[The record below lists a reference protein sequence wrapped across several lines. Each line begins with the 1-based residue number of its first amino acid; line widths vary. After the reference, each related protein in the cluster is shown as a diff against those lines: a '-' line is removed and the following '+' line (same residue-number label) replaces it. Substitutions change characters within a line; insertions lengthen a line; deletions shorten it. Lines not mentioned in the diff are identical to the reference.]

1 MTRPVPRRHA
11 FDPADSGLFERQE
24 AALSLWAEKLKE
36 RQRLFAE
43 REHVFEGTRLALGGP
58 RRRRVLPPAALP
70 APEHPPRRVGFSRC
84 ASAAPSLAAP
94 LLADTPPASCTGP
107 SASPRH
113 SGSASHLGS
122 TEAPAPEARL
132 CTLPALSSRRERRA
146 RRHRTSHSELQ
157 HPVVSETDFFLS
169 SHFKP
174 ETVHYPPNQ
183 KTVCCD
189 DILDYPINTHHSAS
203 KETVPPSQ
211 ATAKDIIPATPN
223 NFSHSITISSPIT
236 QPFFAST
243 VAQIQPSPSPVSPS
257 QVKAARA
264 QPVSVA
270 PPPVPAPRTRAA
282 VTQSTSAPVPVSRV
296 GVTGVQPPPVPVP
309 APRLKAARTQPD
321 LPRGSEEPA
330 SPPVSSPLH
339 PPPDPAFHALALSLV
354 RLAEVSPA
362 QAPALLAQA
371 VALSPSLAQSVAQ
384 PLATSTTAPSSA
396 SPTSVHP
403 LASPLQSVPSPAVQ
417 LPLQSVPSPA
427 VQPPLQSVHTPAV
440 QPPLQSVHTPAVQ
453 PPAQPSPVLQP
464 VQSVVQ
470 SVQSVAQPS
479 VAQPSVAQSL
489 VHRPVQF
496 PELQPQHP
504 EPAPI
509 YDSVVA
515 SAIFYGVVCWGG
527 SISAGDRKRLNRL
540 IQRASSVLGCPLDPV
555 EVVSDRRMAAKL
567 SSLLDNI
574 SHPMHETVTALSSS
588 FSGRLRHPRC
598 GTERFRSRKSS
609 RRQCE
614 KMPGAE
620 NKLHNFKPSLHRW
633 GVC

>member
-11 FDPADSGLFERQE
+11 FDPADSDLFEWQE
-24 AALSLWAEKLKE
+24 AALSLWAEKLREK
-36 RQRLFAE
+36 QRLFAE

-58 RRRRVLPPAALP
+58 RRHRVLPPAASP
-70 APEHPPRRVGFSRC
+70 APEHPPRRVGVSRC
-84 ASAAPSLAAP
+84 ASAAPSLAAL

-107 SASPRH
+107 SASLRH

-132 CTLPALSSRRERRA
+132 CTPPALSSWRERRA

-174 ETVHYPPNQ
+174 ETAHYPPNQ

-264 QPVSVA
+264 QPV
-270 PPPVPAPRTRAA
+270 PVPAPRMRAA
-282 VTQSTSAPVPVSRV
+282 VTQSTSTPVPVSRV

-309 APRLKAARTQPD
+309 APRLKAARPQPD

-339 PPPDPAFHALALSLV
+339 PPPDPAFHALALSQV

-362 QAPALLAQA
+362 QAPA
-371 VALSPSLAQSVAQ
+371 SLAQSVAQ
-384 PLATSTTAPSSA
+384 PLATPTTAPSSA

-417 LPLQSVPSPA
+417 LPVQSVPSPA
-427 VQPPLQSVHTPAV
+427 VQLPLQPVHSPAV
-440 QPPLQSVHTPAVQ
+440 QPPLQPVHSPAVQ
-453 PPAQPSPVLQP
+453 PP
-464 VQSVVQ
+464 VQ
-470 SVQSVAQPS
+470 SVQPAP
-479 VAQPSVAQSL
+479 AQS
-489 VHRPVQF
+489 VQ
-496 PELQPQHP
+496 
-504 EPAPI
+504 PAPAQ
-509 YDSVVA
+509 SVQPAPACSSPPVP
-515 SAIFYGVVCWGG
+515 C
-527 SISAGDRKRLNRL
+527 
-540 IQRASSVLGCPLDPV
+540 SSVSSCPPV
-555 EVVSDRRMAAKL
+555 LYSSVS
-567 SSLLDNI
+567 SC
-574 SHPMHETVTALSSS
+574 PPVSSS
-588 FSGRLRHPRC
+588 PVFSCSPVAC
-598 GTERFRSRKSS
+598 
-609 RRQCE
+609 
-614 KMPGAE
+614 P
-620 NKLHNFKPSLHRW
+620 P
-633 GVC
+633 